1 MTAYRFLTHQ
11 RVSWI
16 RGRGYRG
23 LWPKSAPS
31 NLTARRNAEKAKA
44 SGWQMRVLVVRSAA
58 WFCMEYPP
66 EKPGSSFGP
75 VTPEEYQADEN
86 ESVKSE
92 QADEH

>member
-1 MTAYRFLTHQ
+1 MAFQPPKPKHTGGLP
-11 RVSWI
+11 RVVE
-16 RGRGYRG
+16 G
-23 LWPKSAPS
+23 LLA
-31 NLTARRNAEKAKA
+31 ARRVGSGSHA

-75 VTPEEYQADEN
+75 VTPEKHQADEN